1 MSDSSRKDAYRAIE
15 DKYGVKRDQS
25 VPFYKTGN
33 WEVPERYGRDGA
45 LVSVIRDSAGFLL
58 VTPSSFGGEWWVPE
72 KYVDRLGGADFRKL
86 IFIDRT
92 NQNLATLEQGGFYL
106 VGQEYEPDND
116 RIA

>member
-1 MSDSSRKDAYRAIE
+1 M
-15 DKYGVKRDQS
+15 
-25 VPFYKTGN
+25 
-33 WEVPERYGRDGA
+33 
-45 LVSVIRDSAGFLL
+45 L